1 MTNELVA
8 ASIDVLDVASAE
20 PTSAAGT
27 STSFATAL
35 NATKSG
41 EADGSSVFQN
51 VRELLSW
58 AAKGLA
64 LVVGSAL
71 VLASAVPSP
80 GSAARSSA
88 WRAPVVG
95 YLLFSGGFARAAAAR
110 FNNNG
115 SPSASAGHTVAKS
128 ADGAL
133 SHAAFP
139 ELGSLALADGRRRL
153 SYSQIAKMTAADAAA
168 DDRFGRSVAIAG
180 DTVVVGAFGDD
191 DGGSSSGSVYV
202 FRTSDGGA
210 TYDQVAKL
218 TAADAA
224 ADDYFGYSVA
234 IDGATVVIG
243 AYGDDDGGSSSG
255 SVYVF
260 RSVDSL
266 YFLCSVVDSFHE

>member
-1 MTNELVA
+1 MRSPQRKCGARAAQLLAFVLLISVHAAAAGGAEAHDCPAAAMTNALVA

-41 EADGSSVFQN
+41 EADGSSVFQS
-51 VRELLSW
+51 VCELLFW
-58 AAKGLA
+58 TAKGLA

-71 VLASAVPSP
+71 VLALAVPLP
-80 GSAARSSA
+80 GSAARSYA

-153 SYSQIAKMTAADAAA
+153 SYSQLAKLVAADADAY
-168 DDRFGRSVAIAG
+168 DYFGYSVAIAG
-180 DTVVVGAFGDD
+180 DTVVIGAFGDD
-191 DGGSSSGSVYV
+191 DGGSDSGSVYV

-210 TYDQVAKL
+210 TYD
-218 TAADAA
+218 
-224 ADDYFGYSVA
+224 
-234 IDGATVVIG
+234 
-243 AYGDDDGGSSSG
+243 
-255 SVYVF
+255 
-260 RSVDSL
+260 
-266 YFLCSVVDSFHE
+266 

>member
-1 MTNELVA
+1 M
-8 ASIDVLDVASAE
+8 
-20 PTSAAGT
+20 
-27 STSFATAL
+27 SFATAL

-41 EADGSSVFQN
+41 EADGSSVFHN
-51 VRELLSW
+51 VRELLFW

-71 VLASAVPSP
+71 VHASAVPSP
-80 GSAARSSA
+80 GSAAMSSA

-153 SYSQIAKMTAADAAA
+153 SYSQLAKLVAADAAA
-168 DDRFGRSVAIAG
+168 FDRFGYSVAIDG
-180 DTVVVGAFGDD
+180 GTIVVGAYGDY
-191 DGGSSSGSVYV
+191 SGAVSV

-210 TYDQVAKL
+210 TYGQVAKL

-224 ADDYFGYSVA
+224 AFDRFGYSVA
-234 IDGATVVIG
+234 I
-243 AYGDDDGGSSSG
+243 
-255 SVYVF
+255 
-260 RSVDSL
+260 
-266 YFLCSVVDSFHE
+266 